1 MNNQA
6 NWPAEDNKVFLS
18 DSLKDR
24 VSLSR
29 YEGIDDIILS
39 VIFENYEVNGPLI
52 SFSRNQKSV
61 CLKFEV
67 SKTDIEKIITGS
79 AGVSSISAK
88 NQEREIF
95 NYGLEPKDLKSIS
108 IDKSENLTWVAKL
121 LLSSLTSAGVKDN

>member
-52 SFSRNQKSV
+52 SFSRNQKNV

>member
-6 NWPAEDNKVFLS
+6 NWPAEDNKIFLS

-52 SFSRNQKSV
+52 FFSRNQKSV

-67 SKTDIEKIITGS
+67 SKT
-79 AGVSSISAK
+79 
-88 NQEREIF
+88 
-95 NYGLEPKDLKSIS
+95 
-108 IDKSENLTWVAKL
+108 
-121 LLSSLTSAGVKDN
+121 